1 MTAVIIDD
9 ELRNRKTL
17 EVLLKQNFP
26 DLKIVG
32 QAANVEAGL
41 EQIQNLK
48 PQIVFLDIE
57 MPDGSG
63 FDLLRKIK
71 EYDFEVIFTTAFDEY
86 AIEAFRYS
94 AIGYLLKPISTIEL
108 KQTVK
113 KAIDIVES
121 RNVGRKDEIKKQ
133 VATMLE
139 NYSSPAGKMH
149 TLLLPDMDGFQVI
162 PLADILYLEGAG
174 NYSKIYM
181 LNDESLLSSHNV
193 GYYEDYLLNEGFFRI
208 SRSHIIN
215 LSHVSRISR
224 KEGGFVVLNNNI
236 ELSLASNRK
245 DDLRKRFE

>member
-9 ELRNRKTL
+9 ESRNRKTL
-17 EVLLKQNFP
+17 DVLLKQNFP

-32 QAANVEAGL
+32 QASNVKSGL
-41 EQIQNLK
+41 EQIQSLN

-71 EYDFEVIFTTAFDEY
+71 EYDFEIIFTTGFDEY

-94 AIGYLLKPISTIEL
+94 AIGYLLKPISATEL

-113 KAIDIVES
+113 KAIDIVELK
-121 RNVGRKDEIKKQ
+121 NAGRKDEIKKQ
-133 VATMLE
+133 VATMFE
-139 NYSSPAGKMH
+139 SYASPTGKMH

-181 LNDESLLSSHNV
+181 INDEMLLSSHNV

-224 KEGGFVVLNNNI
+224 KEGGFVVLTNNI
-236 ELSLASNRK
+236 ELSLASTRK